1 MLDHRICVGVCAV
14 GMLGSWASAGDCRW
28 QSFAAPPLVG
38 TEVMSLVYFDDG
50 DGSDLY
56 AGGWFPGGMFQW
68 TGLDWASVGLT
79 LGSEVRGLATH
90 DDGSGIAL
98 YAAGLLGYPQ
108 DEGLAERVLRWDGQA
123 WEPVGEPMS
132 GSLSG
137 VASLD
142 TGSGPRL
149 YTFGGFQ
156 QAGSVPAAN
165 IAMWDG
171 QSWAP
176 LGSGL
181 NEYPKAAVVYDDGSG
196 PALYVAG
203 FFTEAG
209 GLPANRVAKWDGTAW
224 TPLGSGMNS
233 LVNSLAVHDD
243 GSGPALYAGGFFTQA
258 GGTQVGLV
266 ARWDGSM
273 WTAVGEGLGPVGPS
287 VTSLYSHDDGT
298 GAKLYAGGAFTETGT
313 GSPAAGVAVWDGAEW
328 EGLGSGVSGG
338 QLYSAV
344 NAFAS
349 GVGEDSATLFMGGRF
364 TQAGGLQTGLTAQWV
379 RCRADLDGNCEF
391 NFFDISAFSLFYL
404 LRDPV
409 ADFTGDGL
417 FNFFDFA
424 AFLDQFNAGCG

>member
-1 MLDHRICVGVCAV
+1 
-14 GMLGSWASAGDCRW
+14 
-28 QSFAAPPLVG
+28 
-38 TEVMSLVYFDDG
+38 MSLVYFDDG

-56 AGGWFPGGMFQW
+56 AGGGFPGGVAQW
-68 TGLDWASVGLT
+68 TGEGWDFLNGGGGTGL
-79 LGSEVRGLATH
+79 VAH
-90 DDGSGIAL
+90 DDGLGNAL
-98 YAAGLLGYPQ
+98 YATGSPNQ
-108 DEGLAERVLRWDGQA
+108 VLRRDGQA

-132 GSLSG
+132 GPLYG
-137 VASLD
+137 LASLD
-142 TGSGPRL
+142 TGSGLRL
-149 YTFGGFQ
+149 YALGEFL
-156 QAGSVPAAN
+156 QAGLVPAAN

-171 QSWAP
+171 ASWTP

-181 NEYPKAAVVYDDGSG
+181 NGNTRAAVVYDDGSG
-196 PALYVAG
+196 PALFVAG

-209 GLPANRVAKWDGTAW
+209 GLPANRIAKWDGTAW

-233 LVNSLAVHDD
+233 LVNCLAVHDD
-243 GSGPALYAGGFFTQA
+243 GSGPALYAGGFFTEA

-287 VTSLYSHDDGT
+287 VIGLHSHDDGT
-298 GAKLYAGGAFTETGT
+298 GAKLYVGGSFTETGS
-313 GSPAAGVAVWDGAEW
+313 GSPAAGVAVWDGTAW

-349 GVGEDSATLFMGGRF
+349 GVGEDSATLIVGGRF
-364 TQAGGLQTGLTAQWV
+364 AQAGGLQTGLTAQWV
-379 RCRADLDGNCEF
+379 PCRADLDGNCEL

-424 AFLDQFNAGCG
+424 AFLDDFNAGCS